1 MKRILLTLLLSG
13 FSVLSLLAQGPLG
26 FNYQAVIRNSAG
38 EIVDNQQVGI
48 QLSIISGSPTGTAV
62 YKETF
67 TPTTNE
73 FGLITLTVGLGN
85 ATLGTFAD
93 IDWSLA
99 NFFLKVELDV
109 NGGTSYIE
117 MGTTQLLSVPFANY
131 AFAGGSG
138 STAWTDK
145 EQSVSTQKNVGIGT
159 DTPTSKLQ
167 VISDG
172 AYEDEA
178 PLFEVKN
185 SKGETVFAVYE
196 NGVKIFIEEESTS
209 KTRGGFAVSGRT
221 SSKEEPQEIFTVTPS
236 LTQVYVNES
245 TEKTRGGFA
254 VSGRT
259 TSKVPVDM
267 LHITPDFTRVYVDE
281 STGKTRGGFAVS
293 GRTTSKEDEGEILLI
308 TPQMTQIFVDE
319 STSKTRGGFAVSGRT
334 SSKEIFQEMLTITPS
349 LTQIYVDN
357 STLKTRGGFAVSG
370 RTTSKE
376 PLDIFHITP
385 DFTRVYVD
393 ETTSKTRGGF
403 AVSGRTTSKELGGEI
418 FMVTPGLTEVFV
430 EETSTAKTRGGFAVS
445 GRTSSK
451 ADGIYDVFKVAPERT
466 EVFIKPSPSKYF
478 PDGFSI
484 SGLDNNYEPT
494 ELFKVSEQGTFVAT
508 TLAVAPKLT
517 TKEAYSITQTS
528 AISGGNVVDNGG
540 SEIMARGIIYNL
552 ASSRLLTV
560 ENVGEIMPSAGGI
573 IYDPNMP
580 EGGMGDLPELKME
593 NLTPGTLYTVRAFAM
608 NMDGLTGYGPAVS
621 FTTLPGS
628 KLTFGVMDDK
638 ENPIANAVIT
648 LYPLG
653 SPEPITN
660 GPGNY
665 TFSVADGEHY
675 FSVSAPGFEEINMQ
689 PIIVEGDTHQD
700 VYLNSAPIKI
710 TFTVK
715 NQHGEPIE
723 YVGIEVPEIDM
734 AYTDIN
740 GSASLQLPAGE
751 WNYLV
756 TVPEVGFES
765 HAGGTVIVEAGVPQT
780 VNIEVTEKA
789 KATFIVTNSASEPV
803 SDVEVLVVI
812 DGYNDIWQWVYEGKA
827 IIYGLAPGT
836 YSYSIS
842 DYSNTYKTHEGSI
855 TIVDG
860 QNLEESV
867 VLQILPKHTVTF
879 TVTDESSAPVADAY
893 ISMYQVYDDHYIVTK
908 GSKENYFSAQTDATG
923 KVIFENVPEA
933 DYDYDVRLEEQRY
946 AQRITVDKD
955 MDVPVALLPPQY
967 FTLTLDF
974 VDAEGTPIADAY
986 FSMYYV
992 SGKKDGQK
1000 SDYYSGLS
1008 DQDGKLV
1015 LTDVQNGTYEYTS
1028 EIDTLATK
1036 GTITVA
1042 ADMQYTVTL
1051 LPIPKYTVTFAVSDM
1066 ENNPIEGA
1074 TVEITMGGVKN
1085 EGNKEFSGILTTN
1098 AEGLAVFE
1106 NVPQGSY
1113 YDYFYNV
1120 SKEGFYTTG
1129 NYLAVEKDI
1138 TIAVKLEPDIA
1149 NPTIQKP

>member
-1 MKRILLTLLLSG
+1 M
-13 FSVLSLLAQGPLG
+13 AQNPLG
-26 FNYQAVIRNSAG
+26 FNYQAVIRNSSG
-38 EIVDNQQVGI
+38 EIIANQEVGI
-48 QLSIISGSPTGTAV
+48 RLSIIAGSVSGDAV
-62 YKETF
+62 YIETF
-67 TPTTNE
+67 APETNE
-73 FGLITLTVGLGN
+73 FGLITLTVGQG
-85 ATLGTFAD
+85 TPQTGTFAS
-93 IDWSLA
+93 IPWSTGS
-99 NFFLKVELDV
+99 FFLKVELDA
-109 NGGTSYIE
+109 NGNTSYVD

-131 AFAGGSG
+131 AFSGGSG
-138 STAWTDK
+138 STAWVDK
-145 EQSVSTQKNVGIGT
+145 EQSVSTQKKVGIGT

-172 AYEDEA
+172 SYEDEA

-196 NGVKIFIEEESTS
+196 NSVKIFIEEESTS

-221 SSKEEPQEIFTVTPS
+221 SSKEDTQEIFTVTPS

-259 TSKVPVDM
+259 TSKVPADI

-281 STGKTRGGFAVS
+281 TTGKTRGGFAVS

-334 SSKEIFQEMLTITPS
+334 SSKETFQEMFTITPG

-376 PLDIFHITP
+376 ALDIFHITP

-393 ETTSKTRGGF
+393 ETSTKTRGGF

-451 ADGIYDVFKVAPERT
+451 SDGIYDVFKVAPERT
-466 EVFIKPSPSKYF
+466 EVFIKPSTSKNF

-484 SGLDNNYEPT
+484 SGLDNNYQPT

-517 TKEAYSITQTS
+517 TKEAYSITQSS
-528 AISGGNVVDNGG
+528 AISGGKVIDNGG

-552 ASSRLLTV
+552 ASNRLLTV
-560 ENVGEIMPSAGGI
+560 DNVGEIMPSAGGI

-593 NLTPGTLYTVRAFAM
+593 NLIPGTLYTVRAFAM

-638 ENPIANAVIT
+638 ENPIANAVIAF
-648 LYPLG
+648 YPLG
-653 SPEPITN
+653 SPDPIIN

-665 TFSVADGEHY
+665 TFSVVDGEHQY
-675 FSVSAPGFEEINMQ
+675 SVSAPGFMGINMQ
-689 PIIVEGDTHQD
+689 TIFVEGDTHQD
-700 VYLNSAPIKI
+700 VYLNSAPVKI
-710 TFTVK
+710 TFIVK
-715 NQHGEPIE
+715 NQHGEPVE
-723 YVGIEVPEIDM
+723 YVGIEVPDIDM
-734 AYTDIN
+734 ATTDIN
-740 GSASLQLPAGE
+740 GSASLQIPAGE
-751 WNYLV
+751 WNFLIY
-756 TVPEVGFES
+756 VPEVGYENHS
-765 HAGGTVIVEAGVPQT
+765 GGSITVVAGVPQI
-780 VNIEVTEKA
+780 VNVDVIEQAKVT
-789 KATFIVTNSASEPV
+789 FNVTNSTSEPV
-803 SDVEVLVVI
+803 SDLEVLISI
-812 DGYNDIWQWVYEGKA
+812 DGYNDIWRWINEGKA
-827 IIYGLAPGT
+827 VVYGLAAGT
-836 YSYSIS
+836 YSYSIN
-842 DYSNTYKTHEGSI
+842 DWTYTYKPHEGSI
-855 TIVDG
+855 TVVAD
-860 QNLEESV
+860 QNLEENV
-867 VLQILPKHTVTF
+867 VLQFLPKHTVTF
-879 TVTDESSAPVADAY
+879 TVTDESSAPVANADV
-893 ISMYQVYDDHYIVTK
+893 SMHQVYEGYPEPVK
-908 GSKENYFSAQTDATG
+908 GSKETYFYAQTDAAG

-955 MDVPVALLPPQY
+955 LDIPVTLLPPQY

-974 VDAEGTPIADAY
+974 VDTESTPIIDAY

-1000 SDYYSGLS
+1000 SEYYSGFS

-1028 EIDTLATK
+1028 EIDTLATN

-1042 ADMQYTVTL
+1042 SDMQYTVTL
-1051 LPIPKYTVTFAVSDM
+1051 LPLPKYTVTFVVSDM
-1066 ENNPIEGA
+1066 ENKPIEG
-1074 TVEITMGGVKN
+1074 VEVSISSDGVKGEPSKSYN
-1085 EGNKEFSGILTTN
+1085 GTQTTN
-1098 AEGLAVFE
+1098 SEGIVVFE
-1106 NVPQGSY
+1106 EIPRGYGYYFWTYHVDYEGESSY
-1113 YDYFYNV
+1113 IPVD
-1120 SKEGFYTTG
+1120 
-1129 NYLAVEKDI
+1129 KDK
-1138 TIAVKLEPDIA
+1138 TIPVKLLQRVGLP
-1149 NPTIQKP
+1149 